1 MGFNMKQ
8 LTLQEIN
15 NLSSKYIVEDLKKES
30 WSIESVKYTDTQ
42 LISLVSIQ
50 SNYQSQTDNNQF
62 HLSTFTIGEFSAQ
75 LTVIY
80 SNLLAG
86 YTVKVQEMW
95 VLEETF
101 KFIKPIRSKNN
112 IKITLH
118 LKSHK
123 KYKKNHFFHYD
134 ITVESKCGGLSKI
147 SCKVKL

>member
-1 MGFNMKQ
+1 MKH

-30 WSIESVKYTDTQ
+30 WSIDSVKYTDTQ

-62 HLSTFTIGEFSAQ
+62 HLSIFTIQEFSAQ

-86 YTVKVQEMW
+86 YIVKVQEMW
-95 VLEETF
+95 LLEQTL
-101 KFIKPIRSKNN
+101 KFIKPISSKNN
-112 IKITLH
+112 IKITLN

-147 SCKVKL
+147 SYKAKL